1 MNCNEINEFSIVE
14 YLRIKNIHPSKS
26 RNHDHFYFSPF
37 REERTPSFKVN
48 SNINRYYDFGEGKG
62 GSLIDL
68 IKRIE
73 NLSIKEIIHQFSNNS
88 LVFKKHYYVKK
99 IKENPTKRIKI
110 LECKPV
116 YSYVLKSYLK
126 ARGIVSKKSYQYL
139 EEVVFKIDNW
149 KSQFALG
156 FKNKDGNYELRN
168 SIFKGSTGKNLS
180 EIFLNRPDN
189 RVFVFEGFFDFLSF
203 LELNQYPESNYII
216 MNSVANFERLIQR
229 LKVENFSE
237 IHLYL
242 DNDEAGDNCT
252 VKLLAQ
258 FQNMII
264 DHRIEYKYCNDL
276 NDFLIA
282 KSILK

>member
-1 MNCNEINEFSIVE
+1 MNCKEINDFSIVE
-14 YLRIKNIHPSKS
+14 YLRIKNIHPSKV
-26 RNHDHFYFSPF
+26 RNNDHFYYSPF

-48 SNINRYYDFGEGKG
+48 SNINRFYDFGEGKG

-73 NLSIKEIIHQFSNNS
+73 NLSIKEIIHQFSSNS
-88 LVFKKHYYVKK
+88 LVFKTHYYAKRK
-99 IKENPTKRIKI
+99 KENPVKRIKI

-126 ARGIVSKKSYQYL
+126 ARGILSRKCYQYL
-139 EEVVFKIDNW
+139 DEVVFKIENM

-156 FKNKDGNYELRN
+156 FKNIDGNYELRN
-168 SIFKGSTGKNLS
+168 SIFKGCTGKNLS
-180 EIFLNRPDN
+180 VIYVNKSDL

-203 LELNQYPESNYII
+203 MEMNDYPEFNFII
-216 MNSVANFERLIQR
+216 LNSLANTDRFLNLLQLENFE
-229 LKVENFSE
+229 E

-242 DNDEAGDNCT
+242 DNDSAGENCT
-252 VKLLAQ
+252 NEIISRYNSKV
-258 FQNMII
+258 I
-264 DHRIEYKYCNDL
+264 DHRIEYKNCNDL

-282 KSILK
+282 NH